1 MPLKVANASAS
12 ERRPL
17 FSYIRKS
24 FCQHDPPPFNGP
36 HSTLVIRPTPSRWLP
51 LWQLLST
58 YLRVVEFISSRNSSK
73 SMSPL
78 SSSSISF
85 LSWSTSPSEGLSL
98 NKKVIYNLKIG
109 GVFKVSTFFE
119 AKIIWSSNF
128 RVTLSSAFSL
138 ECVYLSWDVM
148 VGICGGTYLHSNSFC
163 VQTGRPLLV

>member
-1 MPLKVANASAS
+1 MTKS
-12 ERRPL
+12 
-17 FSYIRKS
+17 RKPYPS
-24 FCQHDPPPFNGP
+24 PFNGS
-36 HSTLVIRPTPSRWLP
+36 HSTLAIRPPPSTWP
-51 LWQLLST
+51 PPWQLPST

-73 SMSPL
+73 STSPI

-98 NKKVIYNLKIG
+98 NKKVIYNLEIG

-128 RVTLSSAFSL
+128 RVALLSAFSL

-148 VGICGGTYLHSNSFC
+148 GGICGGTYLHSNSFC
-163 VQTGRPLLV
+163 VQTSISANHRQCLYA